1 MIPAQKR
8 MSGNEI
14 DVKLIQMTSKDKRTL
29 VVRFRI
35 TGFLRFLSHLETMKM
50 FERALKRA
58 GLELCYSAGFNP
70 RPKLSAPLARSVG
83 LVCADDLLYASV
95 WVDSAAVSAVEIRNR
110 IESQLPAGCDI
121 VDVELAGAKTSF
133 AAEWAVYELR
143 LADCVDGEAL
153 SERVEELAGRIE
165 RGDAIVVDRKGHK
178 GKASRQVD
186 AGGYIESVEC
196 GASSLTAKCRTTPS
210 GSIRI
215 DEILRL
221 LQLDDSSLAGAVV
234 RKFVGWKRNQ
244 KKNLKEG

>member
-14 DVKLIQMTSKDKRTL
+14 DVKYIQMTSKDKRTL

-35 TGFLRFLSHLETMKM
+35 AGFLRFLSHLETMKM

-70 RPKLSAPLARSVG
+70 RPKLSVPLARSVG

-95 WVDSAAVSAVEIRNR
+95 WVDSATVSAVEMKKQ
-110 IESQLPAGCDI
+110 IESQLPEGCGI
-121 VDVELAGAKTSF
+121 VDVELAEAKTSF
-133 AAEWAVYELR
+133 APQWAVYEFPLS
-143 LADCVDGEAL
+143 DCVDVEAL
-153 SERVEELAGRIE
+153 SGRVEELVGRIE
-165 RGDAIVVDRKGHK
+165 RGDAIVVERKGHK

-186 AGGYIESVEC
+186 VGGYIESVEC
-196 GASSLTAKCRTTPS
+196 GPLSLTAKCRTTPA
-210 GSIRI
+210 GSIRT

-221 LQLDDSSLAGAVV
+221 LQLADSSLSDAVV
-234 RKFVGWKRNQ
+234 RKSVGWKKNQ
-244 KKNLKEG
+244 KKIHKEV

>member
-1 MIPAQKR
+1 

-14 DVKLIQMTSKDKRTL
+14 YVKYIQMTSKDKRTL
-29 VVRFRI
+29 VVKFRI

-70 RPKLSAPLARSVG
+70 RPKLSLPLARSVG
-83 LVCADDLLYASV
+83 LVCADDLLYAAV
-95 WVDSAAVSAVEIRNR
+95 WVDSAAVSAVEMTDR

-121 VDVELAGAKTSF
+121 FGVELADAKTSF
-133 AAEWAVYELR
+133 APEWAIYEFR

-153 SERVEELAGRIE
+153 SGRVEEIVGRIE
-165 RGDAIVVDRKGHK
+165 RGDAIVVERKGHK

-186 AGGYIESVEC
+186 VGGYIESVEC
-196 GASSLTAKCRTTPS
+196 GALSLTAKCRTTPA

-221 LQLDDSSLAGAVV
+221 LELADSSLSGAVV
-234 RKFVGWKRNQ
+234 RKSVGWKRNQ
-244 KKNLKEG
+244 KKIHKGV